1 MFEIF
6 TQGFSFLNLLSI
18 LAFFTTVGLFFC
30 GIPICRQIWKRKDTK
45 EISGAPFL
53 MGVVGGCCWMT
64 YGWLKNDGTVKW
76 VTGCQVILYTTYT
89 IFYWCMTKKK
99 LWITLKVLGVIG
111 ICTSLVLGVHFF
123 GMKIFHP
130 LGIVCLTLNIADF
143 AAPLGG
149 IRVVIRRWATST
161 LPLPLCMPI
170 SSCQLNGSCTVFSR
184 TTSILSSQMASAH
197 FSPSFNFFSS
207 SFSQENQD
215 NVLQSS
221 DCGCGFVE
229 LKLKRQKVRD
239 QKSSFFEIVAE
250 LGECDEKKMNRAQ
263 RWSQKIKMNV
273 STVAEELENV
283 IYQLPTKDQ
292 FAYTHKIGDDDSSS
306 EKTVETMD
314 EKKPVVAVNPAVEAV
329 KDADFERKVRNSLR
343 AAQEAR
349 ESALRRT
356 ISSPDLSD

>member
-30 GIPICRQIWKRKDTK
+30 GIPICRQIWRRKDTK

-161 LPLPLCMPI
+161 LPLPLCIANFLVSSEWFLYGLLKNDFYLIFPNGVGSLLAFIQLLLFVVLPRKPGQRAPI
-170 SSCQLNGSCTVFSR
+170 VRLWLWIRGVK
-184 TTSILSSQMASAH
+184 
-197 FSPSFNFFSS
+197 
-207 SFSQENQD
+207 
-215 NVLQSS
+215 
-221 DCGCGFVE
+221 VE
-229 LKLKRQKVRD
+229 ETK
-239 QKSSFFEIVAE
+239 EIVAE

-283 IYQLPTKDQ
+283 IYNLPTKDQ

-306 EKTVETMD
+306 EKTVETP
-314 EKKPVVAVNPAVEAV
+314 EGSKKTSVVEAPKVSPVIEGV
-329 KDADFERKVRNSLR
+329 KDADFERKMRNSLR

-349 ESALRRT
+349 ETALRRT